1 MAARLRGE
9 SFDIG
14 DSPNV
19 GESRHR
25 RTNVPQ
31 LAPHERLVL
40 RVDEGR
46 RRRLHVDALALQG
59 LQERGRNML
68 VVKGDDGGILGRPAQ
83 IVQLGMR
90 TKHDIGVTC
99 AAGSSAAW
107 ASTRR
112 V

>member
-1 MAARLRGE
+1 
-9 SFDIG
+9 
-14 DSPNV
+14 
-19 GESRHR
+19 
-25 RTNVPQ
+25 
-31 LAPHERLVL
+31 
-40 RVDEGR
+40 
-46 RRRLHVDALALQG
+46 
-59 LQERGRNML
+59 ML
-68 VVKGDDGGILGRPAQ
+68 VVKSDDGGILGRPAQ